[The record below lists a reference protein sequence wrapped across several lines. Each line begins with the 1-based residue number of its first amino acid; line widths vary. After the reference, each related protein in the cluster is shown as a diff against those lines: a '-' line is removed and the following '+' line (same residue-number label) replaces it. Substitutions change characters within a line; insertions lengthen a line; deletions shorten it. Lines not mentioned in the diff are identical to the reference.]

1 MFSARSA
8 FNAAA
13 TSSTCFVRL
22 AFVPTLTKN
31 LFHAGERSRIDILN
45 QLINSFHH
53 KVPIVDDRQSGLF
66 HCDVP
71 KLLVFSQYT
80 SD

>member
-13 TSSTCFVRL
+13 TSSTCFSHL
-22 AFVPTLTKN
+22 ASVPTLTKN
-31 LFHAGERSRIDILN
+31 LSREGERSGIDILN

-53 KVPIVDDRQSGLF
+53 KVPVVEDRQSGLF
-66 HCDVP
+66 HCDLP
-71 KLLVFSQYT
+71 K
-80 SD
+80 

>member
-13 TSSTCFVRL
+13 TSSTCSVHL
-22 AFVPTLTKN
+22 ASVPTLTKN
-31 LFHAGERSRIDILN
+31 LSREGERQRIDILN

-53 KVPIVDDRQSGLF
+53 KVPVVNDRQSGLF
-66 HCDVP
+66 HCDLP
-71 KLLVFSQYT
+71 K
-80 SD
+80 